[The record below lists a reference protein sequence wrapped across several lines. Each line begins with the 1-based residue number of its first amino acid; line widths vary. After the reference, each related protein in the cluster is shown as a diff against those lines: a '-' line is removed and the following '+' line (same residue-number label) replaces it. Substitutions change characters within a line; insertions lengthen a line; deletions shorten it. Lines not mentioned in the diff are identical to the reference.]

1 MSTYVSDHDIPKL
14 PVLEIGI
21 YRHYKGKLYRVLG
34 VCMHSESLEPHV
46 LYSPQYESKVK
57 QWVRPY
63 SMFTSTVE
71 VLGKQ
76 VPRFERVKE

>member
-1 MSTYVSDHDIPKL
+1 MNDHPPKDDLPELPYIEPGTYK
-14 PVLEIGI
+14 
-21 YRHYKGKLYRVLG
+21 HYKGNLYEVFG

-63 SMFTSTVE
+63 SMFTGTVE
-71 VLGKQ
+71 VSGKQ
-76 VPRFERVKE
+76 VPRFERVKD